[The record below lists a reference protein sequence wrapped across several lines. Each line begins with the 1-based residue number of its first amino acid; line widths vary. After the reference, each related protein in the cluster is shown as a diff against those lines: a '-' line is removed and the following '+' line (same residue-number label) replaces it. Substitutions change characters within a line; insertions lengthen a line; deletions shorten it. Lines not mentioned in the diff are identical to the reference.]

1 MKSARGPV
9 IIAVALIL
17 VARIATADVPQF
29 RGPGGSGVS
38 QEKNLPVEWS
48 EQNNIRWKAELP
60 GRGLSNPVIAGGR
73 VYVTACSGFEQK
85 RLHVLCFDVKTG
97 KQMWDRPFWATGTT
111 LCNPTTNM
119 AAPTPVTD
127 GKRVYALFA
136 TADLVCLDRDGDL
149 VWYRSLVGDY
159 PTIGNNVGMAASPTI
174 HKDTLI
180 LAMENVG
187 ESFAAGIDVKT
198 GENRWR
204 VPRQRGIVW
213 TTPLVI
219 DNQGRPEVL
228 LQAPG
233 EIASHDPATGK
244 KLWSVQGGF
253 SAIPSA
259 VAGDGMIFAPGGK
272 FTALRPSKDGAAPQT
287 LWQNPKL
294 TTGHSSPL
302 YYRGLIYTVSSRGVV
317 NCAEP
322 GTGKILWSER
332 LEGSFSASPL
342 GADGKVYF
350 TSEEGATSVL
360 QAGGEAK
367 LLAVNPLSEKILA
380 SPVAADGALFLRSDK
395 RLYCIGK

>member
-1 MKSARGPV
+1 MFSTTLFTLALTAGV
-9 IIAVALIL
+9 AVS
-17 VARIATADVPQF
+17 DVPQF

-38 QEKNLPVEWS
+38 DEKDLPVEWS
-48 EQNNIRWKAELP
+48 EQNNIRWKADLP

-97 KQMWDRPFWATGTT
+97 KQLWERQVWATGST
-111 LCNPTTNM
+111 LCNGMTNM

-136 TADLVCLDRDGDL
+136 TADLVCLDKDGDL

-174 HKDTLI
+174 HKGTLI

-187 ESFAAGIDVKT
+187 ESFAAGIDVNT
-198 GENRWR
+198 GANRWR
-204 VPRQRGIVW
+204 VKRERGIVW
-213 TTPLVI
+213 TTPLVF
-219 DNQGRPEVL
+219 DNEGRPEVL
-228 LQAPG
+228 LQSPG
-233 EIASHDPATGK
+233 EIASHDPSTGK
-244 KLWSVQGGF
+244 LLWSVKGGF

-259 VAGDGMIFAPGGK
+259 VAGDGMIFAPSGK
-272 FTALRPSKDGAAPQT
+272 FTALRPTKNVADPQI

-294 TTGHSSPL
+294 STGHSSPL
-302 YYRGLIYTVSSRGVV
+302 YYRGLVYTVSSRGVV

-322 GTGKILWSER
+322 GTGKILWSQR
-332 LEGSFSASPL
+332 LEGGYSASPL
-342 GADGKVYF
+342 GGDGKVYF
-350 TSEEGATSVL
+350 TSEEGATSVME
-360 QAGGEAK
+360 AGAEAK
-367 LLAVNPLSEKILA
+367 LLAVNPLPEKILA